1 MWKHINKDIFKSNQF
16 AECIKKHKY
25 NVHGNKMKQNEMGE
39 ELWEA
44 HQDDG
49 KLNQEKKRDIF
60 RVNNSIE
67 KKREKPSDL
76 N

>member
-1 MWKHINKDIFKSNQF
+1 
-16 AECIKKHKY
+16 
-25 NVHGNKMKQNEMGE
+25 MKQNEMGE